1 MGRNA
6 RSFFWNLSENLA
18 TQLIQFTI
26 GIIMARLLMP
36 ADYGLVG
43 ILYVYTAI
51 CTTVT
56 NGGFSAALIQ
66 NTKRNESDYSTVFFF
81 NMSVSVALA
90 LLLWGLSPLLAT
102 FYGQPLLEN
111 LTKVMALPVV
121 INALCLVQRTRL
133 TIQLDFKLL
142 AKIGVAAAIVQ
153 GTAGVVMAYADCGV
167 WAIAWAQV
175 AGAATS
181 CLLCWVLS
189 GWRPQRR
196 FSAQAF
202 RRMFGYGSKLL
213 TSSLIDTLW
222 NNIYPLIIGKF
233 YPPASLAYFTR
244 AHGYAALPA
253 TTISDVISR
262 VTFPILS
269 EMQTDRERLHRLYN
283 QMLLLTAFFMFPL
296 MAGIATLADPL
307 IRLMLTDKW
316 AGCVT
321 YLQILCL
328 AMMLYPVHALNLTL
342 LKVTGRSDLF
352 LRLEMWKKALGV
364 IVLAATLPM
373 GVKAMCWGMLVLSVA
388 SLLFNTHYTG
398 QFLQLGILAQIKF
411 CLPIAGIAALSA
423 ACAYGAMRLA
433 AGLWLQLLG
442 GAVAGAAV
450 YGLLSRLLTPSVFK
464 TVVET
469 VRNRRR
475 DGQTERLCL

>member
-1 MGRNA
+1 MMGRNA

-26 GIIMARLLMP
+26 GIIMARILMP

-66 NTKRNESDYSTVFFF
+66 NTERNESDYSTVFFF
-81 NMSVSVALA
+81 NMGVSVALA
-90 LLLWGLSPLLAT
+90 LLLWTLSPLLAS
-102 FYGQPLLEN
+102 FYGQPLLEG
-111 LTKVMALPVV
+111 LTKVMALPIV
-121 INALCLVQRTRL
+121 INALNLVQRTRL

-142 AKIGVAAAIVQ
+142 AKIGVVAAVVQ
-153 GTAGVVMAYADCGV
+153 GTTGVAMAYSGCGV
-167 WAIAWAQV
+167 WSIAWAQV

-181 CLLCWVLS
+181 CLLCWLWS
-189 GWRPQRR
+189 GWRPQSR
-196 FSAQAF
+196 FSAPAF
-202 RRMFGYGSKLL
+202 KRMFSYGSKLL
-213 TSSLIDTLW
+213 TSSLIDTVW

-233 YPPASLAYFTR
+233 YPPASLGFFTR

-253 TTISDVISR
+253 TTITDVVSR

-269 EMQTDRERLHRLYN
+269 EMQAGRQQLHQSYN

-296 MAGIATLADPL
+296 MVGIATLADPL

-316 AGCVT
+316 VGCVP

-352 LRLEMWKKALGV
+352 LRLELWKKGLGI
-364 IVLAATLPM
+364 IVLAATLPL
-373 GVKAMCWGMLVLSVA
+373 GVKAMCWGMLLLSVV

-398 QFLQLGILAQIKF
+398 KFLQLGIFAQIKF

-423 ACAYGAMRLA
+423 ACAYGTTRLTTE
-433 AGLWLQLLG
+433 LWLQLLG
-442 GAVAGAAV
+442 GAMAGAIA
-450 YGLLSRLLTPSVFK
+450 YCLFSRLLTPSAFK

-469 VRNRRR
+469 VRNRRSAA
-475 DGQTERLCL
+475 